1 MNALVSVGELQDRCH
16 AVNNFQREYKNV
28 PSVLLWTYA
37 REGVHISI
45 AKPPP
50 RVLKTRFRK
59 RPRSYIAAIL
69 RHGEAC
75 LSLWDPYVLLL
86 LRM

>member
-1 MNALVSVGELQDRCH
+1 MPSTIFKENLQKR
-16 AVNNFQREYKNV
+16 AVCLAVDNM
-28 PSVLLWTYA
+28 PGG
-37 REGVHISI
+37 GVHISI

-69 RHGEAC
+69 KAR
-75 LSLWDPYVLLL
+75 
-86 LRM
+86 